1 MKKMLFLA
9 TVIAA
14 TLMGCNKHNY
24 NATNVFG
31 EWDLAKINGQAIVK
45 TDDITMPFIGFNQQE
60 DRIYGNAGCNSFFGT
75 MITDSTN
82 VDALSFDNMGSTKM
96 MCANMEVEDALL
108 AALAQVKAI
117 EYNAEQLQLKDA
129 NNQTILE
136 FTRRK

>member
-1 MKKMLFLA
+1 M
-9 TVIAA
+9 VI
-14 TLMGCNKHNY
+14 
-24 NATNVFG
+24 
-31 EWDLAKINGQAIVK
+31 
-45 TDDITMPFIGFNQQE
+45 
-60 DRIYGNAGCNSFFGT
+60 
-75 MITDSTN
+75 DSTN
-82 VDALSFDNMGSTKM
+82 VDAISFDNMGSTKM